1 MPYTNYFLIYIF
13 KQHLDQA
20 FSLLKAIGVNH
31 IFVHNIFMHLIE
43 SFCLQTDEF
52 IIVPF
57 KRTETSGV
65 LNRKTK
71 KYSYY
76 KFYFWKQKNQSSI
89 FVNTKGV
96 QCTNHTL

>member
-57 KRTETSGV
+57 KRTETTSGV

-76 KFYFWKQKNQSSI
+76 KFYF
-89 FVNTKGV
+89 
-96 QCTNHTL
+96 

>member
-43 SFCLQTDEF
+43 SFCLQNDEF
-52 IIVPF
+52 IIVSF
-57 KRTETSGV
+57 KQTDTTSGV
-65 LNRKTK
+65 PNTGKLKNTPT
-71 KYSYY
+71 
-76 KFYFWKQKNQSSI
+76 KFYF
-89 FVNTKGV
+89 
-96 QCTNHTL
+96 

>member
-43 SFCLQTDEF
+43 SFCLQNDEF
-52 IIVPF
+52 IIVSF
-57 KRTETSGV
+57 KRTETTSGV
-65 LNRKTK
+65 PNNRKTK
-71 KYSYY
+71 KYSY
-76 KFYFWKQKNQSSI
+76 KFYF
-89 FVNTKGV
+89 
-96 QCTNHTL
+96 